1 MTENVTHL
9 ALIKTAKSEAE
20 TNEWLTDCKQSLD
33 RILENLT
40 TKEYKTVVVVALTA
54 DGMLDVDLFGD
65 EPMSVYALSGM
76 LDAAKMDLLA
86 GPDET
91 DE

>member
-20 TNEWLTDCKQSLD
+20 TKEWMEDCKQTFD
-33 RILENLT
+33 RILESLST
-40 TKEYKTVVVVALTA
+40 GEYPVVILVALTA
-54 DGMLDVDLFGD
+54 DGMIDVDLFG
-65 EPMSVYALSGM
+65 ENPVSVYAISGM

-86 GPDET
+86 GPAEIDE
-91 DE
+91 